1 MVVLFS
7 LVAVGW
13 IFLCTSLSMAFAQEV
28 GNATD
33 NNSGDQQVLS
43 DEEKSAG
50 GMKNQPKNF
59 WALLVSG
66 GPLMIP
72 LGLCSII
79 GLAST
84 AERCI
89 SLKRDRVLP
98 PGFVDELSE
107 EAQKGGV
114 EKGIE
119 YCDEAPKETLVADI
133 LKTGLVKSDRGTE
146 QIKVAMEEAG
156 ARTADRMKRSLRIIS
171 LVVAVAPL
179 LGLVGTVYGM
189 IEAFRDLATLPAGQ
203 SKSDVLAAGIY
214 VALVTTAAGL
224 TIAIPFLAIY
234 HFLNNKVD
242 QLIEGLGLAAQDFL
256 DNFDGSGGGTIVEKE
271 SASITSEDTSDG
283 SAADGEPVLA
293 S

>member
-1 MVVLFS
+1 MVVLLS
-7 LVAVGW
+7 VVAVGW
-13 IFLCTSLSMAFAQEV
+13 IFLCTSLTMAMAQEG

-33 NNSGDQQVLS
+33 DKANQQAPS
-43 DEEKSAG
+43 DEEKSTG
-50 GMKNQPKNF
+50 GMKNQPTNF

-84 AERCI
+84 AERFV
-89 SLKRDRVLP
+89 SLQRDRVLP
-98 PGFVDELSE
+98 PGFVDELNE
-107 EAQKGGV
+107 EMQKGGV
-114 EKGIE
+114 ERGIE
-119 YCDEAPKETLVADI
+119 YCDDAAKETLVADV
-133 LKTGLVKSDRGTE
+133 LKAGLVKSDRGTE
-146 QIKVAMEEAG
+146 HVKQAIEEAG
-156 ARTADRMKRSLRIIS
+156 VRTADRMKRSLRIIS
-171 LVVAVAPL
+171 LIVAVAPL

-242 QLIEGLGLAAQDFL
+242 QLIEGLGLAAQQFL
-256 DNFDGSGGGTIVEKE
+256 DNLDGGGGGTTAEAE
-271 SASITSEDTSDG
+271 SAPITPENTSDG
-283 SAADGEPVLA
+283 SPAEGEPALA